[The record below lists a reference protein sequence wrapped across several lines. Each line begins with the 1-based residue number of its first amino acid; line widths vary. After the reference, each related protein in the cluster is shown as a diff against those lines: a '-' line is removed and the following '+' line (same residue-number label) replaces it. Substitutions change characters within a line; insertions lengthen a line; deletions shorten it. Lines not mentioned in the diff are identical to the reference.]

1 MNLDNERK
9 AFEAECKLLKYNG
22 DMTMHH
28 VGNFYIDQTTNWM
41 YQMWLSSKN
50 REGYKLVPV
59 EPKFETMQ
67 EMNVAIIE
75 NISETPKYRMQQ
87 VYKAMIGACDDH

>member
-1 MNLDNERK
+1 MSADEVEL
-9 AFEAECKLLKYNG
+9 FEAECNLLCYKGNMSRSNLGSFYN
-22 DMTMHH
+22 
-28 VGNFYIDQTTNWM
+28 NEQTNWM

>member
-1 MNLDNERK
+1 MSAEEMEL
-9 AFEAECKLLKYNG
+9 FEAECKLLCYKGNMSRSNLGSFYN
-22 DMTMHH
+22 
-28 VGNFYIDQTTNWM
+28 NEQTNWM

-50 REGYKLVPV
+50 REGYKLVPL

-87 VYKAMIGACDDH
+87 VYKAMIGACDES